1 MHDRLVTLRDL
12 LSPAGR
18 HPRPALYDVRVL
30 ERELTAR
37 IAVLDARVDVLL
49 DFKGIPTVEQVG
61 EVDILCAA
69 IAEQEELLE
78 EARREASR
86 HVERHRA
93 RRERPRR
100 WA

>member
-1 MHDRLVTLRDL
+1 MHDRLLTLRDL
-12 LSPAGR
+12 TNPTGR

-37 IAVLDARVDVLL
+37 IKVLDRKVDALL

-86 HVERHRA
+86 HVERHRS

>member
-1 MHDRLVTLRDL
+1 MHDRLLTLRDL
-12 LSPAGR
+12 TNPAGA
-18 HPRPALYDVRVL
+18 HPRPALFDVRVL
-30 ERELTAR
+30 ERELADR
-37 IAVLDARVDVLL
+37 IAVLDRRVDVLL

-69 IAEQEELLE
+69 IADQEELLE

-86 HVERHRA
+86 HEERRR

-100 WA
+100 WS